1 MLRIFRGLVPSCDF
15 ITMLL
20 KVHFDIANSLL
31 PNEAHRRSRNDGTE

>member
-20 KVHFDIANSLL
+20 MVHFDIANSLL
-31 PNEAHRRSRNDGTE
+31 PNEAHRSSRNDGTE